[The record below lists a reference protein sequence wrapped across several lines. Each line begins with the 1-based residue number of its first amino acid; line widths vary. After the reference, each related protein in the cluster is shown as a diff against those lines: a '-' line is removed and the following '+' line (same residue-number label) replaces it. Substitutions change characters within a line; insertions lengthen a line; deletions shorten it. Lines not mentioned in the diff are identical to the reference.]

1 MSYKVFHPFVILI
14 LALSL
19 TFVPAS
25 TAFATIA
32 QPAASNLIVNGDF
45 ESGNTGFSSGYTFGP
60 INLFAGVYG
69 MLADPF
75 SVHPDATS
83 FGDHTSGLGLMMAVN
98 GVGSPGIVVWSQS
111 VPVTANTDYEFSAW
125 VASWHPVSP
134 AQLQFVINGSS
145 IGTFTASSTT
155 GVWQKFA
162 MTWNS
167 GASTSA
173 TIEIINLNIE
183 PFGNDFALDD
193 LTLRSF
199 TCDTPTDTPTPTNT
213 PGDTPTNTPTNTPTS
228 DLGQLK
234 VCKVAGSGIPQGQ
247 VFTIKVGNNNHNVPA
262 GYCVL
267 AGQFLLNT
275 QVTVQ
280 ETIPAGYEVPRIE
293 VKPESRTVSKDNST
307 GIVVVKIGSG
317 VTEVIF
323 TNKIIGTPTP
333 TRTPTTVTSTPRPT
347 RTPTSTPSCA
357 PNCTPTPTPIPTG
370 RMQICKEAD
379 GAGVSGNFTFGFNTK
394 SRSIPVGACTLI
406 ISVNAGT
413 LTITEDAQAGY
424 VASDIYTIPAGRLI
438 SKDLNNRGATV
449 TIVEGYAASQTIVVF
464 VNRAATSQVI
474 TNVALDTQTL
484 EMRMSENPLD
494 TFIQIL
500 RNGMRGWLAP
510 AHATEYTQ

>member
-1 MSYKVFHPFVILI
+1 MSHKVFHPFVVLI

-19 TFVPAS
+19 SFVPAS
-25 TAFATIA
+25 TAFATRA
-32 QPAASNLIVNGDF
+32 QQAASNLIVNGDF
-45 ESGNTGFSSGYTFGP
+45 ESGNTGFSSGYPFGP
-60 INLFAGVYG
+60 INLFEGVYG
-69 MLADPF
+69 VLTDPF
-75 SVHPDATS
+75 SVHPAAAS
-83 FGDHTSGLGLMMAVN
+83 FGDHTSGLGLMMAIN

-125 VASWHPVSP
+125 IASWHPTSP
-134 AQLQFVINGSS
+134 AQLQFLINGSS

-155 GVWQKFA
+155 GAWLKFA
-162 MTWNS
+162 AIWNS

-193 LTLRSF
+193 LTLRSLA
-199 TCDTPTDTPTPTNT
+199 CDTPT
-213 PGDTPTNTPTNTPTS
+213 DTPTNTPTNTPTATPAS

-234 VCKVAGSGIPQGQ
+234 VCQVAATGVAIGQ
-247 VFTIKVGNNNHNVPA
+247 IFTIKVGNINYNVPA

-267 AGQFLLNT
+267 AGQFPLNT

-280 ETIPAGYEVPRIE
+280 ETIPASHYVSRIE
-293 VKPESRTVSKDNST
+293 VRPDSRTISNDSSI

-323 TNKIIGTPTP
+323 TNKIVGMPTPTP
-333 TRTPTTVTSTPRPT
+333 TPTLASTSTPRPT

-379 GAGVSGNFTFGFNTK
+379 GAGVSGNFTFRFNTN

-424 VASDIYTIPAGRLI
+424 VVSDVYTIPAGRLI
-438 SKDLNNRGATV
+438 SEDLNSRSVTV
-449 TIVEGYAASQTIVVF
+449 TIVQGYAASQTIVVF
-464 VNRAATSQVI
+464 VNRAVTSQVI
-474 TNVALDTQTL
+474 TDVVSTVPRTAVRL
-484 EMRMSENPLD
+484 SENPLD
-494 TFIQIL
+494 AFMQIL
-500 RNGMRGWLAP
+500 RNGVRGWLAP
-510 AHATEYTQ
+510 AHATVYTQ